1 VTRVEFAEPLG
12 VAPRVAAA
20 SEAWLG
26 ELAAE
31 PSPR

>member
-1 VTRVEFAEPLG
+1 MLEELG

-26 ELAAE
+26 TLADARRE
-31 PSPR
+31 SVA